1 MRLTIQ
7 HETVY
12 EYPRPAM
19 NSVNEAWMRPLTDER
34 QTCLSFRIDT
44 RPLSSPRPYTDY
56 FGNTVYHF
64 DIQEQHSRL
73 VVATSAEVLTEP
85 LDAAAAL
92 ASDLSEYQ
100 PLSPTDEH
108 WLDFLASTPLTQ
120 PGSLIC
126 ALAKEVSNGSTTVSA
141 LLQALSEA
149 IRQRLSYLP
158 ESTKV
163 DSPAETALEQGAGVC
178 QDFTHVYIATARALG
193 IPARYVSGYLCSD
206 TAMGVTQASHAW
218 PEALLPST
226 GWVGI
231 DVTNGCFPDERYV
244 RVATG
249 RDYDD
254 VPPIRGA
261 FIGAAPADPTVAV
274 SALTIEAQQQQQ

>member
-1 MRLTIQ
+1 MRLTIH

-44 RPLSSPRPYTDY
+44 RPVSSPRPYTDY

-73 VVATSAEVLTEP
+73 VVSTSAEVLTDP
-85 LDAAAAL
+85 LDAASAFAGD
-92 ASDLSEYQ
+92 SSEYQ
-100 PLSPTDEH
+100 PLSPADEH
-108 WLDFLASTPLTQ
+108 WLDFLTPTPLTQ
-120 PGSLIC
+120 AGGLIC
-126 ALAKEVSNGSTTVSA
+126 DLAKGVSDGLTTVSA
-141 LLQALSEA
+141 LLLALSEE
-149 IRQRLSYLP
+149 IQRRLSYIP
-158 ESTKV
+158 ESTQV
-163 DSPAETALEQGAGVC
+163 ETPAEVALEQGAGVC
-178 QDFTHVYIATARALG
+178 QDYAHIYIAAARSLG
-193 IPARYVSGYLCSD
+193 IPARYVSGYLCSE
-206 TAMGVTQASHAW
+206 TATGVAQATHAW
-218 PEALLPST
+218 AEGLLPAT
-226 GWVGI
+226 GWVGV
-231 DVTNGCFPDERYV
+231 DVANGCFPDDRYV
-244 RVATG
+244 RVAIG
-249 RDYDD
+249 RDYGD